1 MKSSLSPGAIVRALS
16 DVARRFPLAVASI
29 VALAV
34 LLLVAIHA
42 GEKTIDQRW
51 WVFLP
56 VVLFASVA
64 LRLALEERRPMA
76 GLLAGLAA
84 AALWGVRCVMLPANL
99 YDLATPQTVEI
110 GAVMATAFFA
120 IFFAAF
126 LRRDTDAEWW
136 NFASRTIARLL
147 LGAIFANILY
157 GGFWLAIYAVGE
169 LFSMTPPGELSGDLA
184 VACFVVFAPLY
195 VLAGVPSGA
204 LKHDREL
211 VPSHLLKVL
220 ALYIMGSILAV
231 YTLILYLYLLK
242 IVFTWELPN
251 GWVSWLVTLLG
262 AGGLVV
268 TLLLHPHRMRG
279 GDRIAEFLGRWT
291 GVVIAP
297 LLILMSVGIARRVSD
312 YGWTPNRCYILLL
325 NMWFYGVY
333 LWLFVIRGRRVKW
346 IVISAV
352 AVGFLSSVGPW
363 SLARVTP
370 REDAEGDPSA
380 DAGQKSEWFS
390 SDNTITY
397 NIPLSL
403 GQGYE
408 NFASISWH
416 SDDSVHNGTVEFSL
430 QGGDLMIRP
439 SDESGEFRVPLRQAA
454 DRRVVRG
461 EGFALVVTSCT
472 GTRYPESDSIA
483 VEHLK
488 GYLLY

>member
-1 MKSSLSPGAIVRALS
+1 MKRSLSPGAIVRTLS

-42 GEKTIDQRW
+42 GAGAIDSRW
-51 WVFLP
+51 WMFLP
-56 VVLFASVA
+56 VTLLASVA
-64 LRLALEERRPMA
+64 VGLGCEDRRP
-76 GLLAGLAA
+76 LAGLFSGLAVAA
-84 AALWGVRCVMLPANL
+84 MWGVRCLTLPA
-99 YDLATPQTVEI
+99 DIDDMTTPQTVEI
-110 GAVMATAFFA
+110 AVVVATAFFA
-120 IFFAAF
+120 IFFTAF
-126 LRRDTDAEWW
+126 LKRDTDAEWW
-136 NFASRTIARLL
+136 NFASLTLARLT
-147 LGAIFANILY
+147 LGAVFAGILY

-169 LFSMTPPGELSGDLA
+169 LFSLTPPFELFGDLA

-211 VPSHLLKVL
+211 SPNHVLKVL
-220 ALYIMGSILAV
+220 ALYILGPVLAV

-268 TLLLHPHRMRG
+268 TLLLYPHRMRG
-279 GDRIAEFLGRWT
+279 ASRIAGFLGRWT

-297 LLILMSVGIARRVSD
+297 LLVLMSVGIARRVSD

-325 NMWFYGVY
+325 NLWFYGVY
-333 LWLFVIRGRRVKW
+333 LWLFIVRGRRVKW

-352 AVGFLSSVGPW
+352 AVAFLSSVGPW

-370 REDAEGDPSA
+370 REDAGGPLTA

-390 SDNTITY
+390 SDSTVAY
-397 NIPLSL
+397 NIPLPL
-403 GQGYE
+403 GQGSE
-408 NFASISWH
+408 NFASISWR
-416 SDDSVHNGTVEFSL
+416 SDNSVHDGTVEFSL

-439 SDESGEFRVPLRQAA
+439 SEESGEFRVSLRQAA
-454 DRRVVRG
+454 EQRAVRG
-461 EGFALVVTSCT
+461 EGFVLVVGSCY
-472 GTRYPESDSIA
+472 GKRYPETDSIA